1 MEWQRVM
8 SLVFMLFAGY
18 VTYLYLTG
26 KLKLGPDGKEW
37 QATDETKVAT
47 CPPAE
52 CDCALLR
59 ARVAYLD
66 RRVADLENALL
77 KAEGLDASLY
87 NKYLELLKERDE
99 WKARALAAE
108 AENEDLKRRLA
119 ACQAELAA
127 CRAALRELQARCLEQ
142 AQKTACSPELS
153 KVGTLL
159 R

>member
-8 SLVFMLFAGY
+8 SLAFMVFAGY

-26 KLKLGPDGKEW
+26 KLKLGPGGTEWDIVKE
-37 QATDETKVAT
+37 TNVAT
-47 CPPAE
+47 CPPPD
-52 CDCALLR
+52 CDCNLLR
-59 ARVAYLD
+59 ARIAYLD

-77 KAEGLDASLY
+77 KAEGLYASLY
-87 NKYLELLKERDE
+87 AKYLDLLKERDE

-108 AENEDLKRRLA
+108 TENEDLKRRLA
-119 ACQAELAA
+119 ACQAELAT

-142 AQKTACSPELS
+142 AQKTACSPGLS